1 MFKKLQT
8 NYGITKMEDN
18 VQGLISEY
26 CKNLIFNIV
35 SNGYHVATSCKMKT
49 ITLGHLNLVSQIQ
62 LKSIGEYPKVK
73 TGGGHTVLP
82 SEYFGIDSGTHN
94 SDGNCLDLFQADGGR
109 AGLPSTFVPSL
120 TGQGG
125 QTGGGNGQVNFIS
138 EADFKKYIKE
148 AKAKNHDIKISKD
161 ALDIIML
168 SIELNIDMLMKFVQ
182 KRGIKILTVEKLST
196 IVNTKNR
203 RFKHF
208 SKN

>member
-1 MFKKLQT
+1 MFKKMQT
-8 NYGITKMEDN
+8 NYGITKMDDN
-18 VQGLISEY
+18 VEGLISEY
-26 CKNLIFNIV
+26 CKNLICNIV
-35 SNGYHVATSCKMKT
+35 CNGYHVATSCKMKT

-94 SDGNCLDLFQADGGR
+94 NDGNCMDLFQVDGGR
-109 AGLPSTFVPSL
+109 AGIPSTFVPSL
-120 TGQGG
+120 TGQS
-125 QTGGGNGQVNFIS
+125 GGGNGQVNFIS
-138 EADFKKYIKE
+138 ESDFKKYIKE
-148 AKAKNHDIKISKD
+148 AKAQNNNIKISKD

-182 KRGIKILTVEKLST
+182 KRGIKILTVDKLST

-203 RFKHF
+203 KFKHF
-208 SKN
+208 TKN